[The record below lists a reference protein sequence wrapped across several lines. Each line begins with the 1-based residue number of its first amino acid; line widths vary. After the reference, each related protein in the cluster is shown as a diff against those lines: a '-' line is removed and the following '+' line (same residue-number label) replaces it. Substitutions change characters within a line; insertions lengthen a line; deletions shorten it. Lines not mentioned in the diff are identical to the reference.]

1 MSPLERVRVKW
12 RRTIMGRSMKVL
24 SRQDQRKILL
34 VVTIQIFMGLLDLAG
49 VALVGVLGALAVA
62 GVAAKETGNRVN
74 QALEFLNLADQSF
87 QTQAAIIGLLAAG
100 LLISRTIFS
109 IIFTRR
115 VLYFLSRRSSR
126 ISSSLISKLLNQ
138 SLLEVQQRTTQET
151 LYAVTRGVDSITL
164 GVIGISITLISD
176 FSLLLI
182 LFTGLFLVD
191 ATIALSALVVF
202 TLIGLILYRFMHKY
216 ARRLGASEAE
226 LTIEVNRRVVEV
238 LVSFRESVV
247 RNRRFLYSKEIEKAK
262 FKLSDTLAD
271 ISFLPSISK
280 YVIETTVVV
289 GTLAVSAAQFLAHD
303 ATRAV
308 ATLSVFMA
316 AVTRIAPAVMRI
328 QQGSIGIRQS
338 LGSAQPTLDLIESL
352 DLKRELEDSA
362 SKLDFEHRGFSPT
375 IEIKNL
381 TFSYPT
387 SLSPVLNAINLD
399 VEKGE
404 FVAIVGSS
412 GAGKTTLVDV
422 LLGVLN
428 PNSGSISISN
438 VSPLDAF
445 KGWPGAVSYVPQDV
459 MIFDGSIRSNVAMG
473 FPDLSQ
479 SDDLIWQALDV
490 AQLSK
495 FVKKLPDGLDNQVG
509 ERGTKLSG
517 GQRQRLGIARAM
529 YTKPKLLVLD
539 EATSSLDGQTESD
552 ISDSIQLLKGNVT
565 VLMIAHRL
573 STVRSASRVIYMEGG
588 NIKASGN
595 FEEVRRQ
602 VPEFDRQSNLMG
614 L

>member
-202 TLIGLILYRFMHKY
+202 TLIGLILYRFMHK
-216 ARRLGASEAE
+216 
-226 LTIEVNRRVVEV
+226 
-238 LVSFRESVV
+238 
-247 RNRRFLYSKEIEKAK
+247 
-262 FKLSDTLAD
+262 
-271 ISFLPSISK
+271 
-280 YVIETTVVV
+280 
-289 GTLAVSAAQFLAHD
+289 
-303 ATRAV
+303 
-308 ATLSVFMA
+308 
-316 AVTRIAPAVMRI
+316 
-328 QQGSIGIRQS
+328 S
-338 LGSAQPTLDLIESL
+338 L
-352 DLKRELEDSA
+352 
-362 SKLDFEHRGFSPT
+362 
-375 IEIKNL
+375 
-381 TFSYPT
+381 
-387 SLSPVLNAINLD
+387 
-399 VEKGE
+399 
-404 FVAIVGSS
+404 
-412 GAGKTTLVDV
+412 
-422 LLGVLN
+422 
-428 PNSGSISISN
+428 
-438 VSPLDAF
+438 
-445 KGWPGAVSYVPQDV
+445 
-459 MIFDGSIRSNVAMG
+459 
-473 FPDLSQ
+473 
-479 SDDLIWQALDV
+479 
-490 AQLSK
+490 
-495 FVKKLPDGLDNQVG
+495 
-509 ERGTKLSG
+509 
-517 GQRQRLGIARAM
+517 
-529 YTKPKLLVLD
+529 
-539 EATSSLDGQTESD
+539 
-552 ISDSIQLLKGNVT
+552 
-565 VLMIAHRL
+565 
-573 STVRSASRVIYMEGG
+573 
-588 NIKASGN
+588 
-595 FEEVRRQ
+595 
-602 VPEFDRQSNLMG
+602 
-614 L
+614 